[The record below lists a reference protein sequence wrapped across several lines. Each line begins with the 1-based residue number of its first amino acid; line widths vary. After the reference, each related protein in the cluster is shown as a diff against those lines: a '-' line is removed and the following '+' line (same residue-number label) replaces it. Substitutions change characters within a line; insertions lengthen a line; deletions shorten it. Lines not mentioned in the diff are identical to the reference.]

1 MDPGWDFVTAGG
13 CQITGDDARI
23 PLETQGTKLDV
34 AAVAYDSIG
43 GATNEGRPGLILP
56 ARGITGGTKEGLWG
70 PTLKTT
76 RGDPDVGTND
86 AWGGLALRL

>member
-43 GATNEGRPGLILP
+43 GATNEDRPGLILP
-56 ARGITGGTKEGLWG
+56 ALLASAWSCIEGACQSTGDGKSCVVEVCTW
-70 PTLKTT
+70 
-76 RGDPDVGTND
+76 
-86 AWGGLALRL
+86 